1 MGRDTEVKH
10 DVSIEANQKAEAAQ
24 TLHPEIGRDVPVVG
38 EIASSACASEVP
50 DAMLRAQRLLD
61 RLLWQAFTKRGR
73 HEKNVR

>member
-1 MGRDTEVKH
+1 MKH
-10 DVSIEANQKAEAAQ
+10 DDSIEANQKAETAQ
-24 TLHPEIGRDVPVVG
+24 ALHPDAGRDVPVVG
-38 EIASSACASEVP
+38 EITTAACASEAP